1 MKKLVVCGLAAAFL
15 SGVGFAQ
22 GQSAPRGANNPMPV
36 QPLGNRFCHALAPA
50 GWAIIDSDDRGAT
63 FSVASPD
70 RSLVAAYGIVGIT
83 SGQVAGYYGP
93 QYRTPASFA
102 QFLATTVAGQ
112 PMQAMGTH
120 PFNGLQVIN
129 FVGGSRRGFVIYRI
143 YPLPADPGGY
153 VMSARI
159 AMGANERDVPT
170 VGAVAA
176 AIDCTTT
183 FKAPPEGYAQVHA
196 KAAETGTSRRCKA
209 GNCDDSDLAGTYNA
223 QLGTGYVHSASGTN
237 YLVDVTT
244 DYHATGPDGPGYYRQ
259 VGNALEK
266 LEAGRSD

>member
-70 RSLVAAYGIVGIT
+70 RSLVAAYGVVAID
-83 SGQVAGYYGP
+83 SGQAAGYYGP
-93 QYRTPASFA
+93 QYRTPADFA
-102 QFLATTVAGQ
+102 QFLASTVAGQ
-112 PMQAMGTH
+112 PMQPMGTR

-143 YPLPADPGGY
+143 YPLAADPGGY
-153 VMSARI
+153 IMSARI
-159 AMGANERDVPT
+159 AMGASNRDVPT
-170 VGAVAA
+170 AGAVAA
-176 AIDCTTT
+176 AIDCTTR

-196 KAAETGTSRRCKA
+196 KAADTGTSKRCKA

-223 QLGTGYVHSASGTN
+223 QLGTGYVHSASGAN
-237 YLVDVTT
+237 YLVDVTS
-244 DYHATGPDGPGYYRQ
+244 DYRATGPEGPGYYRQ
-259 VGNALEK
+259 VGNSLEK